1 MHGLFLDAVAANDQG
16 HVVQRVDSIIHLVH
30 YHPMIDGVGFAI
42 TSSMDC
48 NLSAS

>member
-1 MHGLFLDAVAANDQG
+1 MHDLFLDAVTANDRG

-30 YHPMIDGVGFAI
+30 YHPIDGDGFAI
-42 TSSMDC
+42 TSSMDW